1 MINHFVTHY
10 LDINGLCRGKINCRS
25 LPTSICNVS
34 MNSRWTSNLSKLYVP
49 VLLQS
54 RKILH
59 SICRNKTGHFRCTL
73 MWIYVPIFTLM
84 QASVRRK
91 NKVLFSSPQNKGKKE
106 AGIWPKFALLH
117 LRWERPFLSGLCWN
131 LETETTKQKSVSQ
144 CWNFF
149 TI

>member
-1 MINHFVTHY
+1 MGYVGEKLTVDLCQLQFVMCQWIPGGRAIYQSSMYQYYYNLGKFCIQYAETR
-10 LDINGLCRGKINCRS
+10 LATSDLLWCEFMFQFLLC
-25 LPTSICNVS
+25 L
-34 MNSRWTSNLSKLYVP
+34 
-49 VLLQS
+49 
-54 RKILH
+54 
-59 SICRNKTGHFRCTL
+59 
-73 MWIYVPIFTLM
+73 